1 MNILRRA
8 GVAGVCLLMGASLLF
23 IGGCGYKNHPV
34 PPETVVPEAI
44 KDLRFDADDKG
55 MTLSWSF
62 PMETIK
68 GTEIENLASFELYR
82 AEVPLKDYCGGCPIP
97 FAKPLEQP
105 GGVTTEDG
113 KKRRATFKMTDL
125 QPGYK
130 YFFKVRS
137 RTSWFAE
144 SADSNIITFVWQ
156 VPAKAPEGLTA
167 KVGNR
172 EIVLDWHPVTS
183 LRDGSPVNK
192 PLQYQVWRSTGG
204 KDFEKIGLVTGK
216 TVFADRNIGE
226 NQHYAYQVQSQMKIG
241 EEIVGGGMTKPI
253 STIAV
258 DKAPPAPPAGITAI
272 ETGMGIKVFWEK
284 SSEEDIGGYKVYRR
298 VADAQEAVLIGEVQ
312 PEYTIFVDKKAE
324 QGVRYYYTV
333 TAIDQSNP
341 ANESKKSAEA
351 TTRH

>member
-8 GVAGVCLLMGASLLF
+8 GVAGVCLMMGASLLF
-23 IGGCGYKNHPV
+23 VGGCGYKNHPV

-44 KDLRFDADDKG
+44 KDLRFDTDDKG
-55 MTLSWSF
+55 TTLSWSY
-62 PMETIK
+62 PMKTIK
-68 GTEIENLASFELYR
+68 GTEIENLSSFELYR

-97 FAKPLEQP
+97 FDKPLEQP

-113 KKRRATFKMTDL
+113 KKRLATFKMTDL
-125 QPGYK
+125 RPGYK

-156 VPAKAPEGLTA
+156 IPAKAPEGLTA

-172 EIVLDWHPVTS
+172 QIVLNWLPVTS
-183 LRDGSPVNK
+183 LRDGSPADK
-192 PLQYQVWRSTGG
+192 SLQYQIWRSTGG
-204 KDFEKIGLVTGK
+204 KDFEKIGLVSGK
-216 TVFADRNIGE
+216 TVFVDRNIGE
-226 NQHYAYQVQSQMKIG
+226 DLKYSYQVQSLMKAG
-241 EEIVGGGMTKPI
+241 KETVSGGMTKPV
-253 STIAV
+253 STVAI
-258 DKAPPAPPAGITAI
+258 DKAPPEPPTGITAI
-272 ETGMGIKVFWEK
+272 ETDMGIKVFWEK
-284 SSEEDIGGYKVYRR
+284 SGEEDIGGYKVYRR
-298 VADAQEAVLIGEVQ
+298 AADAKEAVLVGEVQ
-312 PEYTIFVDKKAE
+312 PAYTIFVDKKAE

-333 TAIDQSNP
+333 TAIDQSSP